1 MVLRGASASKKRISH
16 VEIHKIYQLTSKL
29 PVNKRNRQI
38 ETQVDQQLP
47 PHSLPQAGPP
57 SEHKYCD
64 KRRDKLS

>member
-16 VEIHKIYQLTSKL
+16 VETHKTYQLTNKL
-29 PVNKRNRQI
+29 PVNKRNRHV

-57 SEHKYCD
+57 SKH
-64 KRRDKLS
+64 R